1 MHIEQGKK
9 KKKKKERERKERGK
23 REMVHQKEFP
33 R

>member
-9 KKKKKERERKERGK
+9 KKKRKKERGK